1 MLPPGISSTLSPM
14 LPLAVKLHISGCAGA
29 QSAVVWR
36 FRLAHPAREG
46 LTAMPSGGWPRI
58 GRFGTPKVKPTW
70 QPNELPRSDSRPRRT
85 SGEARQAG

>member
-1 MLPPGISSTLSPM
+1 VLPPGISSTLSPM

-46 LTAMPSGGWPRI
+46 LTAMPSGGMAKTRAVRHAQ
-58 GRFGTPKVKPTW
+58 GEADLAAERDSKVK
-70 QPNELPRSDSRPRRT
+70 
-85 SGEARQAG
+85 